1 MRRVAELGSLGG
13 ITHLCHFAP
22 ILRLLQSCTRP
33 LRSFLFRIQT
43 MQPVSSAAFERLHA
57 LVVELMRSYK
67 GSDRVSKSLLHAV
80 YSMPRIISAE
90 LEHRPAE
97 RQMLEQMS
105 QKLEMCFG
113 LLLLGEVPE
122 DRQPG
127 VPRII

>member
-1 MRRVAELGSLGG
+1 MTFRTDSE
-13 ITHLCHFAP
+13 IAP
-22 ILRLLQSCTRP
+22 DLREAVTQFLVP
-33 LRSFLFRIQT
+33 LQT
-43 MQPVSSAAFERLHA
+43 MQPTDVRAFERLHL

-67 GSDRVSKSLLHAV
+67 GSDRVSKSLLHEL
-80 YSMPRIISAE
+80 YSVPRVIFAE

-97 RQMLEQMS
+97 RQILEQMA

-122 DRQPG
+122 DRKPG

>member
-1 MRRVAELGSLGG
+1 MSFRTDSEIAPELHEAA
-13 ITHLCHFAP
+13 TQFFV
-22 ILRLLQSCTRP
+22 P
-33 LRSFLFRIQT
+33 LQT
-43 MQPVSSAAFERLHA
+43 MQPVSRAAFERLHA

-97 RQMLEQMS
+97 RQMLGEMS

-127 VPRII
+127 VPRIK